1 MTVLVTRRLLGT
13 LVLLVL
19 AAFLTVSS
27 YPPASAT
34 DPSANRIS
42 IDGSEPVGG
51 LSHVGR
57 WLTDASGRVVML
69 HGVNMVEKDPP
80 YYPSAFGFNN
90 ADAAWLQANGLNV
103 VRLGVLATGL
113 MPSPGQISEHYLY
126 HLASTV
132 ENLDHHGIYV
142 LLDLHQDGFGPTVGS
157 DGFPSWM
164 TVTGN
169 AVNNHVGFPFYY
181 LSDPATQQAFQSL
194 WGNVKGP
201 NAIRL
206 QTGVATMMHAL
217 AQQFAQSE
225 NVIGYDVFNEPWPGT
240 IWSPCLTTPTGCPTL
255 DRTELDPLYTKVDR
269 AIRSAGS
276 TQLVFVEPFSLFNY
290 GTARTNIRLPG
301 SDPASGLS
309 FHQYATDAAD
319 AQNVLANA
327 LAWSAH
333 TGGAL
338 LNTEWGATT
347 DGAAITTQADQFD
360 QALIPWIF
368 WAFTSE
374 AVANL
379 ALPPSGSNV
388 VASTVDALV
397 RPYPTVI
404 AGTPTSISYNSASHD
419 FVTSW
424 STIAPTGK
432 RSPAGA
438 TTTIAVPELDYP
450 SGYSVSVAGASVT
463 SAPCARLLTLVA
475 DRHVSS
481 VTVRVSTGATCDH

>member
-1 MTVLVTRRLLGT
+1 VLGT
-13 LVLLVL
+13 PVVLVL
-19 AAFLTVSS
+19 AALLTLAWCV
-27 YPPASAT
+27 PAGAT
-34 DPSANRIS
+34 DANANRAANN
-42 IDGSEPVGG
+42 DRSEPVGD

-80 YYPSAFGFNN
+80 YYPSAFGFDN
-90 ADAAWLQANGLNV
+90 ADAAWLQSNGLNV

-113 MPSPGQISEHYLY
+113 MPSPGHISERYLN

-132 ENLDHHGIYV
+132 KNLDHHGIYV

-164 TVTGN
+164 TVTGS
-169 AVNNHVGFPFYY
+169 AVNNHIGFPLYY

-194 WGNVKGP
+194 WDNVKGP
-201 NAIRL
+201 NAVRL
-206 QTGVATMMHAL
+206 QTDVATMMHAL
-217 AQQFAQSE
+217 AHQFAEST

-240 IWSPCLTTPTGCPTL
+240 TWSPCLSTPSGCPTL
-255 DRTELDPLYTKVDR
+255 DHTELDPLYTKVDR

-276 TQLVFVEPFSLFNY
+276 TQLVFGEPFSLFNY
-290 GTARTNIRLPG
+290 GTARTTIRLPG
-301 SDPASGLS
+301 ADPASGLS
-309 FHQYATDAAD
+309 FHQYATDTAHAESVLVN
-319 AQNVLANA
+319 AQ
-327 LAWSAH
+327 AWSAR

-374 AVANL
+374 AIANP

-397 RPYPTVI
+397 RPYPTAI
-404 AGTPTSISYNSASHD
+404 AGTPTSISYDSASHA

-424 STIAPTGK
+424 STITPTGEE
-432 RSPAGA
+432 SPAGA
-438 TTTIAVPELDYP
+438 TTTIAVPRLDYP
-450 SGYSVSVAGASVT
+450 SGYSVSVTGAGVT
-463 SAPCARLLTLVA
+463 SAPCAGQLTLVA
-475 DRHVSS
+475 DPGVSS
-481 VTVRVSTGATCDH
+481 VTVRVSARARCDR